1 MHSRMIFWENYHK
14 ILKVSLCIVCYVE
27 QKLIRLEDLAVTEGV
42 DSLTT
47 SDHTEVCIYKNLSL
61 YVQLEQSWRLESRDG
76 QIQ

>member
-1 MHSRMIFWENYHK
+1 M
-14 ILKVSLCIVCYVE
+14 SLCIVCYVE
-27 QKLIRLEDLAVTEGV
+27 QKLIRLEDLAVTERV